1 MTYEYT
7 KQEFL
12 HKGYLFSV
20 EYSLA
25 PVGKTCEDLGF
36 KTIHNETTC
45 KAAMDELKLTYLK
58 IHRELGIENTMFWP
72 KGCYF
77 IPSSGTVYMNKNHTA
92 SKVDD
97 ATSELTRSICT
108 DGMIY
113 TFLLINKLFYT
124 F

>member
-1 MTYEYT
+1 
-7 KQEFL
+7 
-12 HKGYLFSV
+12 
-20 EYSLA
+20 
-25 PVGKTCEDLGF
+25 
-36 KTIHNETTC
+36 
-45 KAAMDELKLTYLK
+45 MDELKLTYLK

-108 DGMIY
+108 EGILY
-113 TFLLINKLFYT
+113 THSYQLISIFIPEMKNHG
-124 F
+124 